1 MRTPRCDPS
10 THAPPA
16 TTRDRGVIAP
26 IEVMFVLAFLLA
38 SVGLIGFLG
47 RLHAAGVQLGNTSQA
62 AARAASMEGGP
73 IAARRAAETAV
84 DASTLR
90 GRCVGAPST
99 ELVWQP
105 SPTGTWQGGSVTV
118 TVSCTVTN
126 EGLAGM
132 GVPGTRTLRASDTQP
147 IDRYQR

>member
-1 MRTPRCDPS
+1 MGTSRREPS
-10 THAPPA
+10 TRVLPSAA
-16 TTRDRGVIAP
+16 RDRGVIAP
-26 IEVMFVLAFLLA
+26 IEVMFVLVFLLA

-73 IAARRAAETAV
+73 GAARRAAESAV

-90 GRCVGAPST
+90 GRCVGAPLT
-99 ELVWQP
+99 ELEWLP

-118 TVSCTVTN
+118 TVSCTVAN
-126 EGLAGM
+126 DGLAGM
-132 GVPGTRTLRASDTQP
+132 RVPGTRTLRASDTQP